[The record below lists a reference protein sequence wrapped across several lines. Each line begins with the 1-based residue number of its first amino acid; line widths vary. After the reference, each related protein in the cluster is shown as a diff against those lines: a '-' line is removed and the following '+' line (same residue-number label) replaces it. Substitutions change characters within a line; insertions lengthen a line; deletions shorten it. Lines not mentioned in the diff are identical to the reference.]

1 MMDNNFIIGNITKVR
16 WHSSLYKISN
26 YNYGHLAESFDED
39 NMITEEIID
48 LSGNI
53 INTNPYITL
62 NKNMN
67 PDKNYAM
74 ITLDKC
80 GNIFV
85 RNFFDSKHPQGFKQ
99 KNSYFK
105 DDIADKFMMTDEN
118 DALLNY
124 IKLACPEV
132 TTIKN
137 IDNDDWLYFCVE
149 YKINDGINPS
159 LLNYCIS
166 LENKY
171 SQLVNRV
178 KDIEEK
184 KRNITN

>member
-1 MMDNNFIIGNITKVR
+1 
-16 WHSSLYKISN
+16 
-26 YNYGHLAESFDED
+26 
-39 NMITEEIID
+39 
-48 LSGNI
+48 
-53 INTNPYITL
+53 
-62 NKNMN
+62 
-67 PDKNYAM
+67 
-74 ITLDKC
+74 
-80 GNIFV
+80 
-85 RNFFDSKHPQGFKQ
+85 
-99 KNSYFK
+99 
-105 DDIADKFMMTDEN
+105 MMTDEN
-118 DALLNY
+118 DSLLNY